1 MRLSGILDLE
11 RLVAPISPDHPVGF
25 DPRIEPS
32 ASILYRA
39 IRSARSA
46 ARTAE
51 RRIATMEDA
60 GAGIR
65 PDWRP
70 VLDLAIQI
78 LAEESKDLEI
88 VAYLIEALVR
98 LHGFA
103 GLHEGFRLCRLL
115 LEDYWQELYPRPDG
129 DGLAT
134 RIAPLMGLNGE
145 GSEGT
150 LIVPIL
156 NIPLTCSTTLGE
168 FACAHHDQATSLERI
183 ADPKTRARRV
193 EQGAVSLKKFLE
205 AVSDTP
211 LAFYL
216 ALDEQIEGSLQAFH
230 DLTALL
236 DGLCG
241 EQAPHS
247 SNIKNALLRCQ
258 EVVLAVAGDRIKRA
272 ATPVAAKN
280 CPAKAANGIATV
292 AAPTDF
298 ESMLPASRFDLD
310 SELREDTLVDLA
322 RGIPSR
328 EHALTMLE
336 AVATYFRETEP
347 HSPIAYNLEQ
357 TVRWGRMPLPEL
369 VADLIPDK
377 AAREHYF
384 RMVGISEYPGRT

>member
-1 MRLSGILDLE
+1 MLLSGILDIE
-11 RLVAPISPDHPVGF
+11 RLIAPVSPAHPVGF

-32 ASILYRA
+32 ATALYRA

-46 ARTAE
+46 ARAAE
-51 RRIATMEDA
+51 RRIASMDDA
-60 GAGIR
+60 GTGGR
-65 PDWRP
+65 PDWKP
-70 VLDLAIQI
+70 VLDLATQI

-115 LEDYWQELYPRPDG
+115 LEDYWLDMYPRSDE

-145 GSEGT
+145 GAEGT

-156 NIPLTCSTTLGE
+156 NSPLTCSASVGD
-168 FACAHHDQATSLERI
+168 FGCAHHDQATSLERI

-193 EQGAVSLKKFLE
+193 EQGAVSLKTFLE

-211 LAFYL
+211 LAFYVD
-216 ALDEQIEGSLQAFH
+216 LDERINASLQEFEE
-230 DLTALL
+230 LTTLL
-236 DGLCG
+236 DSLCG

-258 EVVLAVAGDRIKRA
+258 AVVAAVAGERLKRA
-272 ATPVAAKN
+272 ATPAPTAS
-280 CPAKAANGIATV
+280 CPEKAANGNGLV
-292 AAPTDF
+292 AAPDDV
-298 ESMLPASRFDLD
+298 ESMLPAARFHFD
-310 SELREDTLVDLA
+310 SEMRENALAEMA

-328 EHALTMLE
+328 EHALSMLE
-336 AVATYFRETEP
+336 AIALFFRESEP
-347 HSPIAYNLEQ
+347 HSPIGYNLEQ

-377 AAREHYF
+377 IAREHYF
-384 RMVGISEYPGRT
+384 RMVGISEYPGRS